1 MPEFQGS
8 NNGREAMTELT
19 LSDQVSD
26 QELKRVDLTGDVP
39 DVICAECA
47 KNAMVY
53 APLGVAATYCVHSA
67 TGAWRIRDHEWTLT
81 TPINAA
87 PFTTRLRM
95 MLALVKLRLNQ
106 TRH

>member
-1 MPEFQGS
+1 
-8 NNGREAMTELT
+8 MTELT

-26 QELKRVDLTGDVP
+26 QEFESVDLTGEVP

-47 KNAMVY
+47 ASG
-53 APLGVAATYCVHSA
+53 LTHTSTGVVAVHCKHA
-67 TGAWRIRDHEWTLT
+67 ETGGWRIHDHEWTLT
-81 TPINAA
+81 KPINAE

-95 MLALVKLRLNQ
+95 MLALVKLHLNG

>member
-1 MPEFQGS
+1 
-8 NNGREAMTELT
+8 MTELT

-26 QELKRVDLTGDVP
+26 QEFESVDLTGEVP

-47 KNAMVY
+47 KNATVY
-53 APLGVAATYCVHSA
+53 TPLGVSATHCAHSA

-81 TPINAA
+81 TPINAQ

-95 MLALVKLRLNQ
+95 MLALVKLHLDR